1 MPACHRIRAG
11 WAIAV
16 VSSAAALLPVAAGRA
31 DSTPAAAQA
40 PAPACPAS
48 RVQSGHDYHGLTLV
62 KCNFSGLDLSG
73 ANFSG
78 ATLTAVVF
86 VRARLSGAD
95 FSGATFAGSGNPV
108 FTNDFTLADLT
119 RARFNGARF
128 NGLTYL
134 SHATLTSADFSDTDV
149 SGGNA
154 VFGEVLAFDAAASP
168 RLSFAGTTMNCE
180 FVAQWNRLDM
190 TGANIAACA
199 EQLQTVQ
206 GRPGHDFSGGIYAGV
221 VFDGLDLSGS
231 QWHGA
236 LLDHASFQRATLDNA
251 TGLNGA
257 PGALSRLSAARFN
270 NASMHNVNLSYAQL
284 YGAQF
289 TNANLSNA
297 SFAGA
302 FLQANTSVTPPIET
316 AAVFDGAH
324 LRNVSFANA
333 QLQGVKFRFA
343 SLYGTYGGVAPAFPC
358 LAANSN
364 RCSTPTGSTCAC
376 ATASG
381 ADLSATDFSNAYL
394 YGVDFGGQTK
404 INGANFGSAIL
415 AGANF
420 AGAQFRVDGGAAP
433 DFNKALLQGAA
444 FDRNANLVNTVLLNA
459 FVDFGKA
466 SNPNSFNI
474 VYLLLPTDYTGFRGW
489 TGSKRPCVQLAYGA
503 FTAVP
508 PNAAMTCPN
517 GNSTV
522 CGAGNTQAS
531 LANWKGAIA
540 MANNAVPGWYL
551 SDATYDNATAP
562 GAICNNNATVDPKW

>member
-1 MPACHRIRAG
+1 MVASLNGIVRRGALRTL
-11 WAIAV
+11 AAV
-16 VSSAAALLPVAAGRA
+16 VLCAAAA
-31 DSTPAAAQA
+31 SAAQA
-40 PAPACPAS
+40 QGTCPA
-48 RVQSGHDYHGLTLV
+48 HGRQFANTTLSFP
-62 KCNFSGLDLSG
+62 NFSRMNLQD
-73 ANFSG
+73 ANFRG
-78 ATLTAVVF
+78 ATLKGAMFIGADLT
-86 VRARLSGAD
+86 GAD
-95 FSGATFAGSGNPV
+95 FTDATFVDSGNPAQP
-108 FTNDFTLADLT
+108 NDFSFANLDSAC
-119 RARFNGARF
+119 FNGARF
-128 NGLTYL
+128 NGSTYL
-134 SHATLTSADFSDTDV
+134 SYANLPCTDFSDSTG
-149 SGGNA
+149 SA
-154 VFGEVLAFDAAASP
+154 STIFGDAPLKLDPS
-168 RLSFAGTTMNCE
+168 RSCRTRFQRTTMTCE
-180 FVAQWNRLDM
+180 FVAQWNLLDM
-190 TGANIAACA
+190 AGASIAACT

-206 GRPGHDFSGGIYAGV
+206 GRPGHDFSGGIYSGV
-221 VFDGLDLSGS
+221 VFDHLDLSGS
-231 QWHGA
+231 QWNGA
-236 LLDHASFQRATLDNA
+236 VLERASFQGATLDNA

-257 PGALSRLSAARFN
+257 AGALAKLSAAKFN
-270 NASMHNVNLSYAQL
+270 NASAQNVDLSHAQL

-297 SFAGA
+297 SFAGS
-302 FLQANTSVTPPIET
+302 FLQANTAVTPPIET

-343 SLYGTYGGVAPAFPC
+343 SLYGTYGGAAPSFPC

-364 RCSTPTGSTCAC
+364 QCSTPTGSTCAC

-444 FDRNANLVNTVLLNA
+444 FDKNANLVNTVLLNA

-522 CGAGNTQAS
+522 CGAGNTQQS
-531 LANWKGAIA
+531 LANWKSAIA